1 MSKQQP
7 EAQFDL
13 TTGSMMINQSI
24 QDFLEPVESTTEDVD
39 DNYEDDEDV
48 DDTTLEDQDDNDQ
61 DTNDDEEDEDEDD
74 KPSKK
79 TKKSSKDEEEDDD
92 DPYKDYSDLALA
104 VLAIKQED
112 PDLMSFDI
120 KDIKKDMTSADFVNT
135 IKDSVNKVVKE
146 EKELLEQKY
155 QGAAEYISF
164 LIEGGSA
171 EVVQKGLK
179 LKQISDI
186 ELDDEIEEED
196 LIHIVT
202 EGLRQKGINDDDEIK
217 DLIET
222 FKNKG
227 KLYDKAEDTINLF
240 KKLEKDYIDNATKQR
255 KAEIEEAT
263 RRSVETKKKIEDII
277 NKGIVKGIPIKDK
290 KNLINAIYHPTETVE
305 KVTQDGKKVLVKDTL
320 YNIKYKEFN
329 NDLEQQV
336 AFAQLLVDG
345 FDFTEIVKVAK
356 KSANEDIIK
365 ILDNRTDKKTKSRIN
380 GFYSL

>member
-24 QDFLEPVESTTEDVD
+24 QDFLEPIEPTDAEV
-39 DNYEDDEDV
+39 
-48 DDTTLEDQDDNDQ
+48 LDDNDYEEEEDIEDTTVENQ
-61 DTNDDEEDEDEDD
+61 DDDQDNEDDDEEEEETPKKSKKAPKVEDEDD
-74 KPSKK
+74 
-79 TKKSSKDEEEDDD
+79 E

-120 KDIKKDMTSADFVNT
+120 KDIKKDMNSVDFVTT
-135 IKDSVNKVVKE
+135 IKDNVNRIVKE

-155 QGAAEYISF
+155 QGAAEYISY
-164 LIEGGSA
+164 LIEGGNP

-186 ELDDEIEEED
+186 ELDDEIEEDD
-196 LIHIVT
+196 LIDIVT
-202 EGLRQKGINDDDEIK
+202 EGLRQKGINDEDEIK

-240 KKLEKDYIDNATKQR
+240 RKLEKDYIENATKQR

-263 RRSVETKKKIEDII
+263 KRSIDTKKKIEDII

-290 KNLINAIYHPTETVE
+290 KNLLNAIYHPTETVE

-320 YNIKYKEFN
+320 YNIKYQEFN

-365 ILDNRTDKKTKSRIN
+365 ILDNRTDKKTKSRVN